1 MRLGVFTPTGNNGWI
16 PSETS
21 PQYMPTHQLTR
32 SVLTRAESYGFDFA
46 LCMVKLKGFG
56 GTTGF
61 WDYTLE
67 TFTAM
72 SAAAAVTEKIK
83 LYCSVGILSFHPA
96 MVARMAATIDDVA
109 PGRFGIN
116 IVTGWNRDEYT
127 QMGLWPGDD
136 YYRDRY
142 DYASE
147 YVTILKQLWEDGV
160 SNFQG
165 RWFQLQDCHLGPQ
178 PANKIE
184 LVAAGSSARGRRFAA
199 EFTDF
204 NFTDASDGVSG
215 LVAAN
220 AALAE
225 ATAVTGR
232 DVQSLVL
239 RMVILDDTDE
249 AARRRVA
256 YYNDGSDRR
265 AIAYMSGNYALDN
278 ASSDAS
284 SARFAEEFA
293 ALKAIPENGG
303 LLAGSPRTVA
313 NALNELAR
321 VEGTSGILMSFDD
334 YHGSLDRFGQEVVPL
349 LDFEPTIT
357 TGTPAPVA
365 AAFG

>member
-21 PQYMPTHQLTR
+21 PQYMPTHSLTK
-32 SVLTRAESYGFDFA
+32 SVLTRAEGYGFDFA

-56 GTTGF
+56 GRTKF

-72 SAAAAVTEKIK
+72 SAAAAVTTKIN
-83 LYCSVGILSFHPA
+83 LYCSVGILSYHPA

-127 QMGLWPGDD
+127 QLGLWPGDD

-142 DYASE
+142 DYATE
-147 YVTILKQLWEDGV
+147 YVTILKELWQDGV
-160 SNFQG
+160 SNFKG
-165 RWFQLQDCHLGPQ
+165 TYFQLEDCHLGPQ
-178 PANKIE
+178 PAHKIE
-184 LVAAGSSARGRRFAA
+184 LVAAGSSQRGRRFAA

-204 NFTDASDGVSG
+204 NFTDASDGVDG

-220 AALAE
+220 RALAKE
-225 ATAVTGR
+225 TALTGR
-232 DVQSLVL
+232 DVKSLVL

-249 AARRRVA
+249 AARKKID
-256 YYNDGSDRR
+256 YYNEGSDRE

-278 ASSDAS
+278 ASKDAS
-284 SARFAEEFA
+284 SQRFAEEFGK
-293 ALKAIPENGG
+293 LRAIPETGG
-303 LLAGSPRTVA
+303 LLAGSPATVA
-313 NALNELAR
+313 RELNKLAE
-321 VEGTSGILMSFDD
+321 VEGTGGILMSFDD
-334 YHGSLDRFGQEVVPL
+334 YEGGLDRFGQEVVPL
-349 LDFEPTIT
+349 LDFELSFT
-357 TGTPAPVA
+357 
-365 AAFG
+365 

>member
-1 MRLGVFTPTGNNGWI
+1 MRLGIFTPTGNNGWI
-16 PSETS
+16 PSATS
-21 PQYMPTHQLTR
+21 PQYMPTHELTK
-32 SVLTRAESYGFDFA
+32 SVLTRAEGYGFDFA

-56 GTTGF
+56 GATGF

-72 SAAAAVTEKIK
+72 SAAAAVTERIN

-127 QMGLWPGDD
+127 QMGLWPGDH

-165 RWFQLQDCHLGPQ
+165 RYFQLDDCRLGPQ
-178 PANKIE
+178 PSHKIE

-199 EFTDF
+199 EFTDY
-204 NFTDASDGVSG
+204 NFTDASDGVEA
-215 LVAAN
+215 LVTAN
-220 AALAE
+220 AELAK

-232 DVQSLVL
+232 DVRSMVL

-249 AARRRVA
+249 GARKKVE
-256 YYNDGSDRR
+256 YYNEGSDRE

-278 ASSDAS
+278 ANADAS
-284 SARFAEEFA
+284 SQAFAEAFA
-293 ALKAIPENGG
+293 KLKAIPAGG
-303 LLAGSPRTVA
+303 GTLVGSPRTVA
-313 NALNELAR
+313 TELNKLAA
-321 VEGTSGILMSFDD
+321 VEGTGGILMSFDD
-334 YHGSLDRFGQEVVPL
+334 YHGALDQFGEEVVPL
-349 LDFEPTIT
+349 LDFEPT
-357 TGTPAPVA
+357 
-365 AAFG
+365 FS

>member
-16 PSETS
+16 PSATS
-21 PQYMPTHQLTR
+21 PQYLPTHALTK
-32 SVLTRAESYGFDFA
+32 SVLTRAEGYGFDFA

-56 GTTGF
+56 GPTKF

-72 SAAAAVTEKIK
+72 SAAAAVTDRIN
-83 LYCSVGILSFHPA
+83 LYCSLGILSYHPA

-142 DYASE
+142 EYATE
-147 YVTILKQLWEDGV
+147 YVTILKELWEHGV
-160 SNFQG
+160 SNFKG
-165 RWFQLQDCHLGPQ
+165 KYFELDDCHLGPR
-178 PANKIE
+178 PAHKIT
-184 LVAAGSSARGRRFAA
+184 LVAAGTSARGRRFAA

-204 NFTDASDGVSG
+204 NFTDATGGAD
-215 LVAAN
+215 
-220 AALAE
+220 ALAATNQALAD

-232 DVQSLVL
+232 DVKSLVL

-249 AARRRVA
+249 AARKKVDH
-256 YYNDGSDRR
+256 YNAGSDIE

-278 ASSDAS
+278 ANQDAS
-284 SARFAEEFA
+284 SQRFAKKYGH
-293 ALKAIPENGG
+293 LRAIPDEGV
-303 LLAGSPRTVA
+303 LLVGSPHTVA
-313 NALNELAR
+313 NRLNELAK
-321 VEGTSGILMSFDD
+321 VEGTGGILMSFDD
-334 YHGSLDRFGQEVVPL
+334 YESGLDQFGQDVVPL
-349 LDFEPTIT
+349 LDFELSFT
-357 TGTPAPVA
+357 
-365 AAFG
+365 

>member
-16 PSETS
+16 PSATS
-21 PQYMPTHQLTR
+21 PQYLPTHALTK

-56 GTTGF
+56 GPTKF
-61 WDYTLE
+61 WDYTQE

-72 SAAAAVTEKIK
+72 AAAAAVTERIN

-127 QMGLWPGDD
+127 QLGLWPGDD
-136 YYRDRY
+136 YFKDRY
-142 DYASE
+142 EYATE
-147 YVTILKQLWEDGV
+147 YVTILKELWDKGV
-160 SNFQG
+160 SDFKG
-165 RWFQLQDCHLGPQ
+165 KYFELEDCHLGPQ
-178 PANKIE
+178 PGNKIE
-184 LVAAGSSARGRRFAA
+184 LVAAGSSSRGRRFAA
-199 EFTDF
+199 ECTDF

-249 AARRRVA
+249 AARRRVD
-256 YYNDGSDRR
+256 YYNEGSDRE
-265 AIAYMSGNYALDN
+265 AIAYMSGNYALDKAN
-278 ASSDAS
+278 AGASSV
-284 SARFAEEFA
+284 RFAEEFA
-293 ALKAIPENGG
+293 KLKAIPDSGG
-303 LLAGSPRTVA
+303 VLVGSPRTVA
-313 NALNELAR
+313 AKLNELA
-321 VEGTSGILMSFDD
+321 VVKGTSGILMSFDD
-334 YHGSLDRFGQEVVPL
+334 YHDSLDRFGHEVVPL
-349 LDFEPTIT
+349 LDFEPTFT
-357 TGTPAPVA
+357 
-365 AAFG
+365 

>member
-16 PSETS
+16 PSATS
-21 PQYMPTHQLTR
+21 PQYMPTHRLTT
-32 SVLTRAESYGFDFA
+32 SILTRAESYGFDFA

-56 GTTGF
+56 GETRF

-72 SAAAAVTEKIK
+72 SAAAAVTERIN
-83 LYCSVGILSFHPA
+83 LYCSVGILSYHPA

-136 YYRDRY
+136 FYRDRY
-142 DYASE
+142 DYATE
-147 YVTILKQLWEDGV
+147 YVTILKELWTDGV
-160 SNFQG
+160 SSFQG
-165 RWFQLQDCHLGPQ
+165 TYFQLDDCRLGPR
-178 PANKIE
+178 PAHRID
-184 LVAAGSSARGRRFAA
+184 LVAAGSSQRGRRFAA

-204 NFTDASDGVSG
+204 NFTDASDGVDG

-232 DVQSLVL
+232 DVKSLVL
-239 RMVILDDTDE
+239 RMVVLDDTDE
-249 AARRRVA
+249 GARRKVDH
-256 YYNDGSDRR
+256 YNAGSDRE
-265 AIAYMSGNYALDN
+265 AIAYMSGNYALDKAN
-278 ASSDAS
+278 KGASSQ
-284 SARFAEEFA
+284 RFAEDFA
-293 ALKAIPENGG
+293 KLKAIPDTGG

-313 NALNELAR
+313 AELNKLAA
-321 VEGTSGILMSFDD
+321 VAGTGGILMSFDD
-334 YHGSLDRFGQEVVPL
+334 YHGGLDQFGQEVVPL
-349 LDFEPTIT
+349 LDFEPSLT
-357 TGTPAPVA
+357 
-365 AAFG
+365 